1 VSGLADGNPSSR
13 LIIEQARE
21 LAKAIID
28 FTENEAPAEE
38 WDGGSLG
45 YSLGG
50 IWQMAT
56 DLLKATE

>member
-1 VSGLADGNPSSR
+1 MTGLADGNPSSR
-13 LIIEQARE
+13 LIEQARE

-28 FTENEAPAEE
+28 FTENEAPDE
-38 WDGGSLG
+38 WDGGSIG